1 MTKFKLDA
9 KAGLYSSTKALL
21 DKDKAMVKRVQK
33 GVQLRR
39 PNAVQSALIR
49 RHFLELTQT
58 FMIPLER
65 YLASL
70 MPLARNIS
78 PYRAAPKVKP
88 FNQAEFLTSL
98 DNCGPQLTSNVK
110 GDWEGLYRRFF
121 KSPNFVSWYNQR
133 HREVAQKLQ
142 LLHLESLAESRIEV
156 CLKIQYSWKSLLM
169 TSENSSIWTCR
180 KSNICCCFSAGAE
193 EKIKTNIRNS
203 TFNTDEIPLMQDFK
217 ILVLIG

>member
-70 MPLARNIS
+70 MPLARTIS
-78 PYRAAPKVKP
+78 PFRAPPKVRP
-88 FNQAEFLTSL
+88 FSCDDLIRSL
-98 DNCGPQLTSNVK
+98 ESSGPQLTSKTK
-110 GDWEGLYRRFF
+110 GDWAGLYRRFL
-121 KSPNFVSWYNQR
+121 KSPNFVGWYNQR
-133 HREVAQKLQ
+133 HREVSAKLS
-142 LLHLESLAESRIEV
+142 LLHLESLSEAKISLWMPGKAEVELVDMVLRIRSKLEEAKKDELPLPDIV
-156 CLKIQYSWKSLLM
+156 VERLEGHIATIVATLPPDLQGVIA
-169 TSENSSIWTCR
+169 SE
-180 KSNICCCFSAGAE
+180 G
-193 EKIKTNIRNS
+193 
-203 TFNTDEIPLMQDFK
+203 
-217 ILVLIG
+217 GGGG